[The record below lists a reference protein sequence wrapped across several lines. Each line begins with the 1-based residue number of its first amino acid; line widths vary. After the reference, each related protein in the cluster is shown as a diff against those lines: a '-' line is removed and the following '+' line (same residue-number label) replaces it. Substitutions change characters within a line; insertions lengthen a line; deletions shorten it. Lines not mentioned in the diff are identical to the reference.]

1 MLWVAARKE
10 TEVTTKLTR
19 PNRTRFIFAVT
30 LAMFVALSL
39 SVGQG
44 VARASTT
51 INVSWTIHGP
61 YSCVGPCATA
71 TQFMGN
77 GIAHSP
83 LKVLG
88 TMTYSFVGAVLDYN
102 PVTNCLDQS
111 ENWAFTLQNGHEGKD
126 TFDLSTTSD
135 TFCFTDDPN
144 VSIETATYD
153 ITGGTGRFSGAT
165 GAAFSE
171 LTILT
176 HPQKGSGTFTA
187 TITY

>member
-1 MLWVAARKE
+1 MLWEAARKE
-10 TEVTTKLTR
+10 TGVTTKFTR
-19 PNRTRFIFAVT
+19 PNRKRFIFAVT
-30 LAMFVALSL
+30 LAVCVALSL

-51 INVSWTIHGP
+51 VNVSWTIHGP
-61 YSCVGPCATA
+61 YACVGPCATA
-71 TQFMGN
+71 TSFMGN
-77 GIAHSP
+77 GIAHSDS
-83 LKVLG
+83 KVLG
-88 TMTYSFVGAVLDYN
+88 TMTYSFVGEVLYYDLA
-102 PVTNCLDQS
+102 TNCLVQS
-111 ENWAFTLQNGHEGKD
+111 EDWAFTTQNGHEGKD
-126 TFDLSTTSD
+126 TIDLSTTSD